1 MRFLDRVGGTTSE
14 TPRVPVLMG
23 RYRVLTE
30 DGEYSLNRCPIS
42 DGDALIPDATEH
54 WMVREASDV
63 VLSGRFA
70 EKPILE
76 SQDLEA
82 ILQLGRLLVSDEMAV
97 EGWLGWSETSP
108 LAPGLE
114 RMGDAHPLEERIEK
128 ELKHLAE
135 VCRRPRTHIR
145 IEVERELLSRVRRID
160 RRAPE
165 WLAAHTEDWQHRKV
179 TGIHPRRVLAQV
191 REEQFDLY
199 ENRVAVRLVDH
210 LVRWLRGR
218 IREVR
223 RVLEGMFQRMERIK
237 AGTKGNRHRVTRIFN
252 LWGEAWK
259 DETWREILEERVK
272 RLEALLFRLLSLMDS
287 VLYHE
292 IHRRAEVPDALKTT
306 NLLSNDDHYRGV
318 ARLWMDWYKL
328 GARQS
333 PSARDL
339 YRIHQET
346 VGGFD
351 AWCMLLLVRALKQL
365 RMEPPEEDWEK
376 AIRPGVILPI
386 DSEAQLAW
394 MKEGTFEVRLCG
406 ECVLRVVP
414 LVHPI
419 ERMEAANVAAVA
431 QDLVSSASHQ
441 RAWTLILHP
450 AAHEAET
457 LSLQSAGNPPRFG
470 MAGAVDFIGVSP
482 FSLDSVERLAR
493 SLRWV
498 LLSRRL
504 ASYPPRISQV
514 PQCLG
519 DRVNGWFD
527 SKERIVLRVPTSAEV
542 RRLDLD
548 RTIELA
554 AGELQ
559 RLRKRRDELDEG
571 REQVDRR
578 QLSELNQEKRLLLP
592 KIGEAETKVRA
603 LEDFNRQFQA
613 ALASMAAI
621 TTCPVCGS
629 AASFQPRQDGC
640 YRAKCPDTGCGTVWE
655 LRWDPEGR
663 VKVPV
668 LLPGGADD
676 IDWTRIIDSMAVD
689 EILGQDV
696 LAVPRPEPWPEVRFK
711 APRDKPWESDL
722 ETGLEM
728 SGH

>member
-1 MRFLDRVGGTTSE
+1 L
-14 TPRVPVLMG
+14 
-23 RYRVLTE
+23 
-30 DGEYSLNRCPIS
+30 
-42 DGDALIPDATEH
+42 
-54 WMVREASDV
+54 ASD
-63 VLSGRFA
+63 
-70 EKPILE
+70 EK
-76 SQDLEA
+76 A
-82 ILQLGRLLVSDEMAV
+82 A
-97 EGWLGWSETSP
+97 EGWLGWSSTSP

-237 AGTKGNRHRVTRIFN
+237 AGTRGNRHRVGRIFN

-259 DETWREILEERVK
+259 DETWKDILEERLQ
-272 RLEALLFRLLSLMDS
+272 RLEGLLFRLLALMDS
-287 VLYHE
+287 VLYRE

-318 ARLWMDWYKL
+318 ARLWMDWYTL

-333 PSARDL
+333 PSIRDL

-351 AWCMLLLVRALKQL
+351 AWCMLLLVRAFKQL
-365 RMEPPEEDWEK
+365 RIEPPEEDWEK
-376 AIRPGVILPI
+376 AIKPGAILPI
-386 DSEAQLAW
+386 DGDVHLAW
-394 MKEGTFEVRLCG
+394 MKDGTFEVRLCG
-406 ECVLRVVP
+406 ECALRIVP

-419 ERMEAANVAAVA
+419 ERMETASVAAVV

-441 RAWTLILHP
+441 HAWTLILHP

-457 LSLQSAGNPPRFG
+457 LSLRSAGNPPRFG
-470 MAGAVDFIGVSP
+470 LDGAVDFIGVSP

-504 ASYPPRISQV
+504 ASYPPRISQI
-514 PQCLG
+514 PHCLA

-527 SKERIVLRVPTSAEV
+527 PKERIVLREPTSTEV
-542 RRLDLD
+542 RQLDLD
-548 RTIELA
+548 RTLEQA
-554 AGELQ
+554 RGELL
-559 RLRKRRDELDEG
+559 RLRNRRDEIDEG

-592 KIGEAETKVRA
+592 KIGEAETKLRA

-629 AASFQPRQDGC
+629 AASFQPRQGGC

-655 LRWDPEGR
+655 LRWDPDGR

-676 IDWTRIIDSMAVD
+676 IDWSRIIDSMAVD
-689 EILGQDV
+689 EVLGQDV

-711 APRDKPWESDL
+711 APRDKPWESDVDV
-722 ETGLEM
+722 GLEM